1 MVDWRS
7 GVIGAFLVGITWG
20 IYVAYP
26 IYTCYLV
33 PAEVTNRVYSA
44 NLSYLERHQESEF
57 LELSA
62 DKIKEWKRLIESL
75 PLVADAVYVYGDAKN
90 GTWRITFE
98 HYKSCLDSGDVL
110 ELAHELVADGTA
122 RVNCKTR
129 FKNAKMIPFQCRE

>member
-1 MVDWRS
+1 MAASEFHRLNGENRPDPAIQQESTNGWLTLNTRRTKTLAPPQRPLAILTEVSVHYLLGALYVRIVLVKQSRKAWWIGS

-44 NLSYLERHQESEF
+44 NLSYLERHQESEL

-62 DKIKEWKRLIESL
+62 DKIK
-75 PLVADAVYVYGDAKN
+75 
-90 GTWRITFE
+90 
-98 HYKSCLDSGDVL
+98 
-110 ELAHELVADGTA
+110 
-122 RVNCKTR
+122 
-129 FKNAKMIPFQCRE
+129 Q